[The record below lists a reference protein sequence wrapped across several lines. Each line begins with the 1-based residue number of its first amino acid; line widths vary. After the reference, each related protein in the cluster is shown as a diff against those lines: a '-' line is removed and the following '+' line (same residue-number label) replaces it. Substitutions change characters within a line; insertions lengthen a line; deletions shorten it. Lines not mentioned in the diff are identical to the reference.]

1 MARHFGRLTRLAIVG
16 VACAMQ
22 AFAQTPAPDGS
33 GLPAGANV
41 LRATLS
47 QTALS
52 ERVVEYEIDARY
64 NADKK
69 SLDATGNPDLSQPH
83 GPTSRYI
90 SFSPLSERI
99 STDIY
104 VHARGTARQAFV

>member
-33 GLPAGANV
+33 GLPGANV

-52 ERVVEYEIDARY
+52 ERVVEYDDDGFGVELLEVSDQRSGEIKVMSPQTIRFAV
-64 NADKK
+64 AK
-69 SLDATGNPDLSQPH
+69 PPH
-83 GPTSRYI
+83 
-90 SFSPLSERI
+90 F
-99 STDIY
+99 
-104 VHARGTARQAFV
+104 